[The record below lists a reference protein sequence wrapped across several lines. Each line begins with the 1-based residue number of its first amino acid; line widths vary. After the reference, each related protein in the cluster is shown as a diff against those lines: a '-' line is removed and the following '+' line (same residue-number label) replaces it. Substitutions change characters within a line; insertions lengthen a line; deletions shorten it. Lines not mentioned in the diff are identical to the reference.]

1 MIDRDLEEKIK
12 KSKEFMD
19 LWVKFH
25 NLYKEALKDKVVDP
39 EEEKAFLETKSLIAR
54 KYQALTDLLKIT
66 PSTEDKTID
75 VISQVLSLQGIS
87 ALSDVQLEEIEN
99 GWHHSNIFLNKLL
112 GSLENR
118 KESLSKIHPLSV
130 LFPKIFSACWTKPVR
145 RVTKAVIV
153 LILAYFILIR
163 GLHLD
168 EKARIFLSGFPPL
181 QGFLKALES
190 DSEEEE

>member
-1 MIDRDLEEKIK
+1 MIDKELEEKIK
-12 KSKEFMD
+12 KTKEFME
-19 LWVKFH
+19 LWIKFH

-75 VISQVLSLQGIS
+75 VISQVLSLQSIS
-87 ALSDVQLEEIEN
+87 TLSDVQLEEIDN

-118 KESLSKIHPLSV
+118 RETLLKINPLSV
-130 LFPKIFSACWTKPVR
+130 LLPKIFSGIWTKPVR
-145 RVTKAVIV
+145 KLTKTIIV
-153 LILAYFILIR
+153 LILAYVILIK

-181 QGFLKALES
+181 QGLLKSLES
-190 DSEEEE
+190 DSEEE

>member
-1 MIDRDLEEKIK
+1 MIDKEIEEKIK
-12 KSKEFMD
+12 KTKEFME
-19 LWVKFH
+19 LWIKFH

-75 VISQVLSLQGIS
+75 VISQVLSLQSIS
-87 ALSDVQLEEIEN
+87 TLSDVQLEEIDN

-118 KESLSKIHPLSV
+118 KETLSKVNPLSV
-130 LFPKIFSACWTKPVR
+130 LLPKIFSGIWTKPVR
-145 RVTKAVIV
+145 KLTKTLIV
-153 LILAYFILIR
+153 LILAYFILIK

-181 QGFLKALES
+181 QGLLKSLES
-190 DSEEEE
+190 DSEEE

>member
-1 MIDRDLEEKIK
+1 MIDKEIEEKIK
-12 KSKEFMD
+12 KTKEFME
-19 LWVKFH
+19 LWIKFH

-75 VISQVLSLQGIS
+75 VISQVLSLQSIS
-87 ALSDVQLEEIEN
+87 TLSDVQLEEIEN

-118 KESLSKIHPLSV
+118 KETLSKVNPLSV
-130 LFPKIFSACWTKPVR
+130 LLPKIFSGIWTKPVR
-145 RVTKAVIV
+145 KLTKTIIV
-153 LILAYFILIR
+153 LILAYVILIK

-181 QGFLKALES
+181 QGLLKSLES
-190 DSEEEE
+190 GSEEE

>member
-1 MIDRDLEEKIK
+1 MIDREIEEKIK
-12 KSKEFMD
+12 KSKEFME
-19 LWVKFH
+19 LWIKFH

-75 VISQVLSLQGIS
+75 VISQVLSLQSIS
-87 ALSDVQLEEIEN
+87 TLSDVQLEEIDN

-118 KESLSKIHPLSV
+118 KETVSKINPLSV
-130 LFPKIFSACWTKPVR
+130 LIPKIFSGIWTKPVR
-145 RVTKAVIV
+145 KLTKTIIV
-153 LILAYFILIR
+153 LILAYVILIK

-181 QGFLKALES
+181 QGLLKSLES
-190 DSEEEE
+190 DSEEE